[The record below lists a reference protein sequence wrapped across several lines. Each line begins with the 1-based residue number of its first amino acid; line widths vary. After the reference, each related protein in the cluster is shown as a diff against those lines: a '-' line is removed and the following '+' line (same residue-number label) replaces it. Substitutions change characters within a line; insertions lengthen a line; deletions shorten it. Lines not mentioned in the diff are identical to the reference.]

1 MKVHAFNL
9 FFICSSTH
17 EPASPAAC
25 SDELVHVY
33 RHVRRRRPQ
42 ERADRCALCG
52 SALSA
57 EQVAQSA
64 QADDTLEAQLTLQIG
79 VSCIHL
85 AMGKFVHRRHSLITL
100 VCHFLLLFFF
110 ISYSCISL
118 LILYILLCLKLKWGN
133 SPFSFQGI
141 SATKTFLRIGNEE
154 ALNQL
159 ANNLNLIRSRK
170 FIR

>member
-110 ISYSCISL
+110 ISYSCICL
-118 LILYILLCLKLKWGN
+118 LIIKTILCLKMGKFSIFIPGN
-133 SPFSFQGI
+133 FDLLELENSY
-141 SATKTFLRIGNEE
+141 A
-154 ALNQL
+154 
-159 ANNLNLIRSRK
+159 ANILILIRSKILSDER
-170 FIR
+170 